1 MSIKV
6 RSSLLSLVIIAV
18 LIFSAIG
25 PTIVYADGGTATDTP
40 PTETTTNDC
49 ASDGT
54 SSECPSETAAVETA
68 ATPEAVATE
77 IAADAS
83 TEPTATEEPAAD
95 TSEPSAE
102 ATAVPVTE
110 EAATALPVTE
120 EAAPATEE
128 ATAPTE
134 AAPSTEEVAAPT
146 EAAPAEDTAVLNDVP
161 ENTTVQVVNAD
172 GQSEPLATQA
182 AAEAIATTSDPIWC
196 PAGQA
201 PIPSTNGCTQSF
213 TSFTALLTFLSG
225 NAAYSG
231 PGTIYVQQGAY
242 QGGESTVDF
251 NNYNLSNI
259 SNADLTI
266 TGGWNTSSNTVD
278 STAPSTFNNTSIVIG
293 SSTNPWAGSLTL
305 TNLTLNFNP
314 TGQSGTGITL
324 YAQNNINIAD
334 VSVMNSATGA
344 GAELNAGIDVNIRDS
359 KFDRNK
365 TAGAII
371 RAGRDVSILRSS
383 FSNPANGRRQ
393 AIGLDIVND
402 GAVSLADVLANQN
415 REAGATINAGG
426 RVSIA
431 RSFFSDTKAMQ
442 GSNFLGYG
450 LQIVTPDA
458 IDLESV
464 TANNNFLWGAKLN
477 AGGDVAIANS
487 FFNANTTASPGFI
500 DDTGLLVT
508 SGGMVSIINSHAD
521 DNRLLGATINAAK
534 DVTIRN
540 STFSSNNGV
549 TVDSSGA
556 QKFDGYG
563 LQVVTLG
570 SIFLDAV
577 TASGNTL
584 FGARLDGAF
593 VKVSNS
599 TFSNQTSGSATDLT
613 GRGLEIVSD
622 GVVLLQNVFLDNNQT
637 FGANIQAGG
646 DISLDAVTATNNGTN
661 GVEVQGSCT
670 TLFLING
677 TYSNNGQYGL
687 SVTNAALNQSG
698 SPIFATNGAGD
709 IFQDPGTCV
718 FTPATSSNTPTL
730 PVENTG
736 SNTPNTPTTPVT
748 SQQSGN
754 VLTSSINNTLS
765 GGNAFNTGLN
775 FKSSNNI
782 SSNLAK
788 VTLNSFLA
796 NTRLANDIHLS
807 IFIGKYAYLY
817 SSDGMQIVA
826 YSSSDAIAMQGPYK
840 AY

>member
-54 SSECPSETAAVETA
+54 SSECPSETAVVDTA

-110 EAATALPVTE
+110 EAV
-120 EAAPATEE
+120 PATEE

-134 AAPSTEEVAAPT
+134 AAPSTEEAAASPEAAPT
-146 EAAPAEDTAVLNDVP
+146 EDTTVLNELP

-201 PIPSTNGCTQSF
+201 PIPGANGCTQSF

-225 NAAYSG
+225 NASYSG
-231 PGTIYVQQGAY
+231 AGTIYVQQGAY

-259 SNADLTI
+259 SGADLTI
-266 TGGWNTSSNTVD
+266 TGGLNTSTNAVDPTTTSTFSNT
-278 STAPSTFNNTSIVIG
+278 AIVIG

-305 TNLTLNFNP
+305 NNLTLNFNP

-324 YAQNNINIAD
+324 YAQNNINISN

-344 GAELNAGIDVNIRDS
+344 GAELNAGIDVNIKDS

-371 RAGRDVSILRSS
+371 RAGRDVAIARSS
-383 FSNPANGRRQ
+383 FSNPVNGRRQ
-393 AIGLDIVND
+393 VTGLDIVND
-402 GAVSLADVLANQN
+402 GAVALVDVLANSN
-415 REAGATINAGG
+415 RAAGATINAGG

-431 RSFFSDTKAMQ
+431 RSFFSDTMAMQ

-487 FFNANTTASPGFI
+487 FFNANTTASPRFI

-508 SGGMVSIINSHAD
+508 SGGNVSIINSQAN
-521 DNRLLGATINAAK
+521 DNRLLGATINAVA
-534 DVTIRN
+534 DVSIKN

-549 TVDSSGA
+549 TLDSTGK
-556 QKFDGYG
+556 QVFDGYG

-570 SIFLDAV
+570 NIFLDTV
-577 TASGNTL
+577 TASDNTL
-584 FGARLDGAF
+584 YGARLDGAI
-593 VKVSNS
+593 VSVSNS
-599 TFSNQTSGSATDLT
+599 TFSNQTSGSATDPT

-622 GVVLLQNVFLDNNQT
+622 GNVLLQSVTLDNNQT

-646 DISLDAVTATNNGTN
+646 DIFLDTVTATNNGTN

-698 SPIFATNGAGD
+698 SPIFAANGAGD

-718 FTPATSSNTPTL
+718 FPLSGGSTTTPSTPI
-730 PVENTG
+730 
-736 SNTPNTPTTPVT
+736 TPVT
-748 SQQSGN
+748 SQQSSN

-765 GGNAFNTGLN
+765 GANAFNTGLN
-775 FKSSNNI
+775 FKTSNNI

-796 NTRLANDIHLS
+796 NTNLANDFHLS
-807 IFIGKYAYLY
+807 IFMGKYAYIY
-817 SSDGMQIVA
+817 SLNGMQIIVFLPN
-826 YSSSDAIAMQGPYK
+826 SLNGIAMVGPH
-840 AY
+840 

>member
-49 ASDGT
+49 ASDGA
-54 SSECPSETAAVETA
+54 SGECPTEAPVVDTA

-77 IAADAS
+77 VATDAD
-83 TEPTATEEPAAD
+83 TEATATDEPAAD
-95 TSEPSAE
+95 GSEPNAE
-102 ATAVPVTE
+102 ATALPATE
-110 EAATALPVTE
+110 EAAPATE
-120 EAAPATEE
+120 EAAPATEEAAAPAESAPATEE

-134 AAPSTEEVAAPT
+134 AAP
-146 EAAPAEDTAVLNDVP
+146 AEDTTVLNDVP
-161 ENTTVQVVNAD
+161 ANTTVQIVNAD

-201 PIPSTNGCTQSF
+201 PVPGANGCTQSF

-225 NAAYSG
+225 NATYQGA
-231 PGTIYVQQGAY
+231 GTIYVQQGAY

-259 SNADLTI
+259 SGADLTI
-266 TGGWNTSSNTVD
+266 TGGWNTSNNTVD
-278 STAPSTFNNTSIVIG
+278 LTAASTFNNTAIVIG
-293 SSTNPWAGSLTL
+293 SSTNPWGGSLSIS
-305 TNLTLNFNP
+305 NLALNFNP
-314 TGQSGTGITL
+314 TGQSGTGLTV
-324 YAQNNINIAD
+324 YSAGTINISN

-344 GAELNAGIDVNIRDS
+344 GAELNAGTDVNIVDS

-371 RAGRDVSILRSS
+371 RAGRDVAIARSS

-393 AIGLDIVND
+393 VTGLDIVND
-402 GAVSLADVLANQN
+402 GAVALIDVLANSN
-415 REAGATINAGG
+415 RAAGATINSGG

-442 GSNFLGYG
+442 GSNFIGYG
-450 LQIVTPDA
+450 LQVVTPDA
-458 IDLESV
+458 IDLDQV
-464 TANNNFLWGAKLN
+464 TANNNFLWGASLN

-487 FFNANTTASPGFI
+487 IFNANTTESPGFI

-508 SGGMVSIINSHAD
+508 SGGNVSINNSQAN
-521 DNRLLGATINAAK
+521 DNRLLGATINAAA

-549 TVDSSGA
+549 TVDGTGA

-570 SIFLDAV
+570 SIFLDTV
-577 TASGNTL
+577 TASDNTL

-593 VKVSNS
+593 IQVSNS
-599 TFSNQTSGSATDLT
+599 IFNNQTSGSATDPT
-613 GRGLEIVSD
+613 GRGLEIISD
-622 GVVLLQNVFLDNNQT
+622 GNVNLQNVTLDNNQT
-637 FGANIQAGG
+637 FGANIQ
-646 DISLDAVTATNNGTN
+646 DRDSVDLNTVTATNNGTN
-661 GVEVQGSCT
+661 GVEVQT
-670 TLFLING
+670 TCQTVNLISG

-687 SVTNAALNQSG
+687 SVINSMLNPTG

-709 IFQDPGTCV
+709 IFQNPGTCV
-718 FTPATSSNTPTL
+718 F
-730 PVENTG
+730 PVSG
-736 SNTPNTPTTPVT
+736 PVTTPQTPPVA

-754 VLTSSINNTLS
+754 VLASTTSNTLS
-765 GGNAFNTGLN
+765 SSNAFNTSLN
-775 FKSSNNI
+775 FKSSSNI
-782 SSNLAK
+782 SGNLAK

-796 NTRLANDIHLS
+796 NTRLSTDSH
-807 IFIGKYAYLY
+807 IGLFMGRYAYIY
-817 SSDGMQIVA
+817 SLDGMQIVVFLP
-826 YSSSDAIAMQGPYK
+826 SSLNSVAMVGPH
-840 AY
+840 

>member
-25 PTIVYADGGTATDTP
+25 PTIVYADGGTTTDTP

-49 ASDGT
+49 TSDGT
-54 SSECPSETAAVETA
+54 SSECPTEAVDTA

-77 IAADAS
+77 IATDAG
-83 TEPTATEEPAAD
+83 TEATATEEPTAVA
-95 TSEPSAE
+95 TEPSVE
-102 ATAVPVTE
+102 ATEVP
-110 EAATALPVTE
+110 ATE

-128 ATAPTE
+128 AAAPTE
-134 AAPSTEEVAAPT
+134 AAPSTDEVTAPSEE
-146 EAAPAEDTAVLNDVP
+146 TATLNDVP
-161 ENTTVQVVNAD
+161 ENTTVEVVNAD
-172 GQSEPLATQA
+172 GQSEPLATQDA
-182 AAEAIATTSDPIWC
+182 ADAIATTSDPIWC
-196 PAGQA
+196 PAGQSPTPGA
-201 PIPSTNGCTQSF
+201 NGCTQSF

-225 NAAYSG
+225 NATYSG
-231 PGTIYVQQGAY
+231 AGTIYVQQGAY

-259 SNADLTI
+259 SSADLTI
-266 TGGWNTSSNTVD
+266 TGGWNTSTNTVD
-278 STAPSTFNNTSIVIG
+278 ATTTSNFSNTAIVIG

-305 TNLTLNFNP
+305 SNLSLNFTP

-324 YAQNNINIAD
+324 FAQNNINISN

-371 RAGRDVSILRSS
+371 RAGRDVSIARSS

-393 AIGLDIVND
+393 VTGLDIVND
-402 GAVSLADVLANQN
+402 GAVALSDVLANSN

-431 RSFFSDTKAMQ
+431 RSFFSDTKAIQ

-487 FFNANTTASPGFI
+487 FFNANTTESPGFI

-508 SGGMVSIINSHAD
+508 SGGFVSIINSQAN
-521 DNRLLGATINAAK
+521 DNRLLGATINAAN
-534 DVTIRN
+534 DVSIQN

-549 TVDSSGA
+549 TLDSTGK
-556 QKFDGYG
+556 QVFDGYG
-563 LQVVTLG
+563 LQVVTPG
-570 SIFLDAV
+570 SIFLDTV
-577 TASGNTL
+577 TASDNTL
-584 FGARLDGAF
+584 FGAHLDGAF

-599 TFSNQTSGSATDLT
+599 TFNNQTSGSATDLT
-613 GRGLEIVSD
+613 GRGLEIISD
-622 GVVLLQNVFLDNNQT
+622 GVVLLQNVTLNNNQT

-646 DISLDAVTATNNGTN
+646 DIELNAVTATLNGTD
-661 GVEVQGSCT
+661 GIEVVGSCT

-698 SPIFATNGAGD
+698 SPVFAANGAGD

-718 FTPATSSNTPTL
+718 F
-730 PVENTG
+730 PV
-736 SNTPNTPTTPVT
+736 SAPTTPVI

-754 VLTSSINNTLS
+754 VLPSTLNNTLS
-765 GGNAFNTGLN
+765 SANTFNTALS
-775 FKSSNNI
+775 FKSLNNI
-782 SSNLAK
+782 SGNLAK

-796 NTRLANDIHLS
+796 NTRLSNDFHLS
-807 IFIGKYAYLY
+807 IFMGRYAYIY
-817 SSDGMQIVA
+817 SLNGMQIIVFAPSALNKVA
-826 YSSSDAIAMQGPYK
+826 MVGPH
-840 AY
+840 